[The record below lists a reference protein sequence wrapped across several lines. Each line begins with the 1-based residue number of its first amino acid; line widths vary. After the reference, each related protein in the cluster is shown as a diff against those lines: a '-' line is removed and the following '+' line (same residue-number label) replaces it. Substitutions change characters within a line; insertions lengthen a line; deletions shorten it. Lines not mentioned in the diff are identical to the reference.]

1 MIFCTRC
8 LTGNVDD
15 ATQCSGCG
23 AGLPPAGQ
31 TSWGDELRQPFRTG
45 VSVPNHMLFAVLVTM
60 FCFLPTGIIAIVN
73 ATQVNNK
80 LAVGDIAG
88 AQQASKN
95 VQMWCLISVGL
106 GLVMFVGF
114 ALLFLFGMNGSP
126 R

>member
-31 TSWGDELRQPFRTG
+31 TSSGDELRQPFRTG
-45 VSVPNHMLFAVLVTM
+45 VIVPNHMLFAVLVTM
-60 FCFLPTGIIAIVN
+60 FCFLPTGIAAIVSS
-73 ATQVNNK
+73 ARVNNK
-80 LAVGDIAG
+80 LAVGDIEG
-88 AQQASKN
+88 ARRASKN
-95 VQMWCLISVGL
+95 AQMWCLISVGM
-106 GLVMFVGF
+106 GLVMLVAFG
-114 ALLFLFGMNGSP
+114 LLFVFGIAGTP